1 VTPASGES
9 GAGQPGYRLYTDLAP
24 WWPLIS
30 PPEEYQ
36 EEAAWAA
43 AMLRS
48 AASDVREVLE
58 LGSGGGNNAWYLKR
72 SFTLT
77 LVDLSAG
84 MLAVSRR
91 LNPELT
97 HHQGDMR
104 SVRLGRAFDAVF
116 VHDAVGYLTSE
127 QDLRLAM
134 GTAFAHCRPG
144 GAAVFIPDWTAET
157 FEPGTSHGGSDD
169 PTGRGARYLEWAWD
183 PGPAG
188 TWALAEF
195 AYLLREAD
203 GRVHSVHETHRLGLF
218 SRQTWLRLLAE
229 AGFTASAQTEV
240 TTEDRSP
247 REAFIGRRPAR

>member
-1 VTPASGES
+1 VTPAGGG
-9 GAGQPGYRLYTDLAP
+9 GAGQPSYRLYTDLAP

-43 AMLRS
+43 AMLRT
-48 AASDVREVLE
+48 AASGVREVLE
-58 LGSGGGNNAWYLKR
+58 LGSGGGNNAWYLKS
-72 SFTLT
+72 SFTMT

-104 SVRLGRAFDAVF
+104 SVRLGRTFDAVF

-127 QDLRLAM
+127 EDLRLAI

-157 FEPGTSHGGSDD
+157 FEPETSHGGSDD
-169 PTGRGARYLEWAWD
+169 PTGRGARYLEWSFD
-183 PGPAG
+183 PDPAD
-188 TWALAEF
+188 TWALAEY

-203 GRVHSVHETHRLGLF
+203 GRAHAVHETHRLGLF
-218 SRQTWLRLLAE
+218 GRETWLRLLAG
-229 AGFTASAQTEV
+229 AGFTASAQTEA
-240 TTEDRSP
+240 TEEDRYP
-247 REAFIGRRPAR
+247 REAFIGQRPAP